1 MKQRKLDE
9 LHARFLDILPRIE
22 LHGHIYFRHLKAHR
36 KADAIQE
43 MRALAWLWYVRLINR
58 GRDTQDFVATFVT
71 LLARAVNSGRRLA
84 GMMKAKDVMNPAA
97 QMRHGFKV
105 EPLPGSTRTFHDHL
119 YASLKGQKLHDAFEE
134 RLCDNTVTPVVDQV
148 CFRLDFPAFLET
160 LTPRERR
167 MIATMIRNE
176 RTLDLSKEF
185 EVSPSRISQM
195 RREFHDG
202 WKRFIS
208 EDGTSL
214 L

>member
-1 MKQRKLDE
+1 MKQRKLAE
-9 LHARFLDILPRIE
+9 LHARFLDLLPKIE
-22 LHGHIYFRHLKAHR
+22 LHGRIYFRHLKPHR
-36 KADAIQE
+36 RADAIQE

-58 GRDTQDFVATFVT
+58 GRDPQDFVATFVT

-84 GMMKAKDVMNPAA
+84 GMLKAKDVMNPAA
-97 QMRHGFKV
+97 QKRHGFKV

-119 YASLKGQKLHDAFEE
+119 YSSPKGQALHDAFEE
-134 RLCDNTVTPVVDQV
+134 RLCDNTVTPVFDQV
-148 CFRLDFPAFLET
+148 CFRLDFPAWLET

-167 MIATMIRNE
+167 MIAAMARNE
-176 RTLDLSKEF
+176 RTLDLSKQF

-202 WKRFIS
+202 WKLFID
-208 EDGTSL
+208 EAGTSL

>member
-1 MKQRKLDE
+1 
-9 LHARFLDILPRIE
+9 
-22 LHGHIYFRHLKAHR
+22 
-36 KADAIQE
+36 

-58 GRDTQDFVATFVT
+58 GRDPQDFVATFVT
-71 LLARAVNSGRRLA
+71 LLARSVNSGRRLA

-97 QMRHGFKV
+97 QRRHGFRV

-119 YASLKGQKLHDAFEE
+119 YSSPRGQKLHDAFEE
-134 RLCDNTVTPVVDQV
+134 RLCDNAITPVPDQV
-148 CFRLDFPAFLET
+148 QFRLDFPAWLET

-167 MIATMIRNE
+167 MIREMANNE

-195 RREFHDG
+195 RREFQTG
-202 WKRFIS
+202 WTRFIA

>member
-1 MKQRKLDE
+1 MEQSKLVE

-22 LHGHIYFRHLKAHR
+22 MHGDIYFRHLKPHR

-43 MRALAWLWYVRLINR
+43 MRALGWLWYVRLIDR
-58 GRDTQDFVATFVT
+58 GRDPQDFVATFVT

-97 QMRHGFKV
+97 QKRHGFKV

-119 YASLKGQKLHDAFEE
+119 YSSPRGQKLHDEFEE
-134 RLCDNTVTPVVDQV
+134 RLCDNTVTPVPDQV

-167 MIATMIRNE
+167 MIRAMANNE

-202 WKRFIS
+202 WKHFIA

>member
-1 MKQRKLDE
+1 MKQPKLDE
-9 LHARFLDILPRIE
+9 LQARFLDLLPRIE
-22 LHGHIYFRHLKAHR
+22 LHGHIYFRHLKSHR

-58 GRDTQDFVATFVT
+58 GRDPQDFVATFVT

-84 GMMKAKDVMNPAA
+84 GMAKAKDVMNPAA
-97 QMRHGFKV
+97 QKRHGFRV
-105 EPLPGSTRTFHDHL
+105 EALPGSTRTFHDHL
-119 YASLKGQKLHDAFEE
+119 YASPKGQELHDAFEE

-148 CFRLDFPAFLET
+148 CFRLDFPAWLET

-167 MIATMIRNE
+167 MIRAMIRNE
-176 RTLDLSKEF
+176 RTLDLGKEF

-195 RREFHDG
+195 RREFQIG
-202 WKRFIS
+202 WTRFI
-208 EDGTSL
+208 EETETSL